1 MFDLDG
7 DGKITKQELLS
18 VLAEDSVTRA
28 LGMKHVEMM
37 IKEVDTNG
45 DGVIDFD
52 EFMAMMKKC
61 ALPGSTQ
68 ALIQINGLNSQS

>member
-7 DGKITKQELLS
+7 DGKIIKQELLS
-18 VLAEDSVTRA
+18 VLAKDSVTRA

-52 EFMAMMKKC
+52 EFMAMMNKG

-68 ALIQINGLNSQS
+68 ALLSINGLNSQS

>member
-1 MFDLDG
+1 
-7 DGKITKQELLS
+7 
-18 VLAEDSVTRA
+18 
-28 LGMKHVEMM
+28 MKHVEMM

-61 ALPGSTQ
+61 ALHGSTQ
-68 ALIQINGLNSQS
+68 ALLSINGLNSQS

>member
-1 MFDLDG
+1 MA
-7 DGKITKQELLS
+7 K
-18 VLAEDSVTRA
+18 DSVTRA
-28 LGMKHVEMM
+28 LGMEHVEMM

-52 EFMAMMKKC
+52 EFMAMMQKG

-68 ALIQINGLNSQS
+68 ALLSINGLNSQS